1 LLLRARGLASR
12 LFRLTARRFLRRI
25 FLSEFSDSL
34 VLGMT
39 LPNNIHAQL
48 LEYIRRE

>member
-1 LLLRARGLASR
+1 LPLRARGLASR
-12 LFRLTARRFLRRI
+12 FYRLTARRSFRRF

-39 LPNNIHAQL
+39 LPNNINAQL
-48 LEYIRRE
+48 LEYIRRQ